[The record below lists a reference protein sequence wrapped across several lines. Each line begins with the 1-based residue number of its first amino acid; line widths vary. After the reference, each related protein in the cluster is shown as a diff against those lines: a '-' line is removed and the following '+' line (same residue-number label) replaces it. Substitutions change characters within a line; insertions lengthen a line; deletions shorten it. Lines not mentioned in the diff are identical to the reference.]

1 MFGIIVMMHN
11 SRHWAVQYRG
21 MFFGA
26 TAAVFAFH
34 RVGAMIAAIVRRI
47 WKAPMARYVD
57 DCFSANRDDIGW
69 TSMRCLDVV
78 TELMGFHLD
87 AMKSANDLLEMTVL
101 GEMISIL
108 MASRQVSVRVAK
120 EKAEKWTREL
130 DELLQ
135 QGVCEAHK
143 ASQFAGRFAHTVG
156 QAANRI
162 GKAFIRP
169 WYAQATAS
177 MARGA
182 ISPWLLFS
190 ISFFKEYL
198 RLRPESKRSAG
209 MLMRRHVRAWTDASG
224 VDRWIAAVVLCDGRF
239 EYCKMQLEEDIFEQM
254 MQRKNHYI
262 GIQEQLAITLLMDIS
277 KKRWQG
283 R

>member
-1 MFGIIVMMHN
+1 M
-11 SRHWAVQYRG
+11 
-21 MFFGA
+21 
-26 TAAVFAFH
+26 
-34 RVGAMIAAIVRRI
+34 
-47 WKAPMARYVD
+47 D
-57 DCFSANRDDIGW
+57 
-69 TSMRCLDVV
+69 
-78 TELMGFHLD
+78 E
-87 AMKSANDLLEMTVL
+87 
-101 GEMISIL
+101 IL
-108 MASRQVSVRVAK
+108 H
-120 EKAEKWTREL
+120 E
-130 DELLQ
+130 
-135 QGVCEAHK
+135 GVCEAHK

-169 WYAQATAS
+169 WYAQATAP

-209 MLMRRHVRAWTDASG
+209 MPMRRHVRAWTDASG

-239 EYCKMQLEEDIFEQM
+239 EYCKMQLEENFFEQM
-254 MQRKNHYI
+254 MQRKDHYI
-262 GIQEQLAITLLMDIS
+262 GIQEQLAITLLMETFEEKMS
-277 KKRWQG
+277 GLPRVSS